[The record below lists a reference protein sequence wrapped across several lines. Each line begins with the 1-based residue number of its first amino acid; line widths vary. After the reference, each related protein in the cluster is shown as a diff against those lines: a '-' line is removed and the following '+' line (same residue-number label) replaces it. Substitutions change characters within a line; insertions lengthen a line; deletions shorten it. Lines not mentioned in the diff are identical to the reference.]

1 MSNVEK
7 TTLRTILNAAKAEFL
22 EKGFRSATLRKIV
35 KTACVTTGTFYGY
48 YSSKEDLFDALAGKQ
63 YERSSLK
70 NCLQKTSIKT
80 WKKCPDRFRKIL
92 LQKQNITL
100 LWRNQA
106 PHQYLKQIG
115 MKFLLRLVLK
125 LWLNIRHLGMV
136 RLFGWIV

>member
-22 EKGFRSATLRKIV
+22 EKGFRSASLRNIV

-70 NCLQKTSIKT
+70 NCLRKTSIKI
-80 WKKCPDRFRKIL
+80 WKKCPE
-92 LQKQNITL
+92 T
-100 LWRNQA
+100 
-106 PHQYLKQIG
+106 
-115 MKFLLRLVLK
+115 VL
-125 LWLNIRHLGMV
+125 NR
-136 RLFGWIV
+136 